1 MVSALLGRMERWLI
15 ANRPEYFARLQSG
28 VTNAQLDAFEVQ
40 FAVEL
45 PAAFRELYR
54 WRNGQED
61 GCYESLQMNY
71 MFCPLDD
78 VADTKAMLDG
88 MIGTDFEREGWWRR
102 GWVPFLSNG
111 GGSYLCLDLAAEDDG
126 LTGQLVAFWKA
137 DEDRPVEFPSLEA
150 WLGDLVASMEGG
162 SLELA

>member
-1 MVSALLGRMERWLI
+1 MVPVLLGRIERWLI
-15 ANRPEYFARLQSG
+15 ANRLDYLARLQPG
-28 VTNAQLDAFEVQ
+28 VTDAQLDAFEAQ

-45 PAAFRELYR
+45 PTAFRELYR
-54 WRNGQED
+54 WRNGQEGD
-61 GCYESLQMNY
+61 CSEPFHMSY
-71 MFCPLDD
+71 MFCPLSD
-78 VADTKAMLDG
+78 VLDTKAMLDG

-150 WLGDLVASMEGG
+150 WLGGLVASMEGG